1 MGFDTGTTLVD
12 YSNPEIG
19 VSRLGV
25 VFGLLE
31 KASIEVAELIKAG
44 SLVEGF
50 QLEDVEVLISDSL
63 KGVEI
68 VRGANSDLEDAFQA
82 GYGSFQ
88 DDFGSAAES
97 AGGLT
102 PKI

>member
-19 VSRLGV
+19 ASRLGV

-31 KASIEVAELIKAG
+31 KASIEVSELIKAG

-50 QLEDVEVLISDSL
+50 QLEDVEVLISDAL
-63 KGVEI
+63 RGVEI
-68 VRGANSDLEDAFQA
+68 VRGANNDLEDAFQS

-88 DDFGSAAES
+88 DDFGKAAES